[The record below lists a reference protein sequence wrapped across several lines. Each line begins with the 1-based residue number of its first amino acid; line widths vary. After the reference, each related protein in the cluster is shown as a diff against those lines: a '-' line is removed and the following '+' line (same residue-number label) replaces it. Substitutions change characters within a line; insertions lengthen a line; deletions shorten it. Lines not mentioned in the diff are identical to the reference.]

1 MPPLSSESNENGMP
15 RSRQDI
21 CDVSATNGGISIAGY
36 LQNVTIGNDQQVI
49 LKDKI
54 RSCRNAVFVSHPDID
69 RESLASAKGQRTPG
83 TREWILETTH
93 YQSWLAKEF
102 PVLRISGGPGKGKT
116 IIALFLTGEVERVC
130 QQTGD
135 RLLFYFCQF
144 QDDRYNNPLN
154 LLRNLIYQV
163 LELSPDEPQVDE
175 VFKYFETPEK
185 TKSAL
190 GSLDCLW
197 RVLEKL
203 LSQPSLPTTFCI
215 IDGIDECRSSETL
228 TDKLYGYC
236 TSSGQRNTES
246 KLQLAILGRGI
257 HEPGMSHDIKLDLDN
272 DRSVS
277 GDIERF
283 IAYSLEPLMAIPGF
297 AEIRPEIKE
306 ILSEKS
312 KGTFLWVSF
321 VIQELAKKRTC
332 LQIKDAM
339 KYLPTGLYP
348 IFTRMLHGIDPEY
361 HDTSAYIFKWVAFAE
376 RPLTLNELA
385 AATCNGHGEADT
397 VAIADRIEICRPFL
411 MILDGFV
418 EYAISHWSSHA
429 RLSAEETEWLSDLNR
444 LFLQNPINR
453 LVYLEKNARYLCES
467 PIHLAS
473 RLGLVP
479 WLELLYDEVN
489 KGPRGWTWTRPWIK
503 MINSKVGL
511 DYKETPLVSAI
522 SGCGDET
529 TIRFLLEHG
538 SKSNEP
544 DALFTA
550 AYLDDSDAVRLLL
563 QHGVKTETK
572 DPIYK
577 ETPLICSTRKVS
589 VDAARILLDHGANIE
604 AKNAFGQTALLSA
617 VFRCDKDMTQFLL
630 DHGANIEAKTDSGQT
645 AFVIAVFRHG
655 EDTARLL
662 LDHGANIKAIKD
674 DGDIVILSA
683 IFGHENKDTAQFL
696 LAHGAN
702 IEAIKDAGQTALQL
716 AVILNDKA
724 MIQLLLDRGADV
736 EATGDDNQ
744 NVLIYAARDGKR
756 DIVQMLLSHGAD
768 VRSKNKFNMTALTH
782 ALNKCRESTVRSLLQ
797 GGAEINADIVA
808 INGPS
813 VFIATIFESQFVLQL
828 LLENR
833 ACVNWKWYGTTPL
846 ISTICGVSQAVQGPT
861 WHPRPQNGFWFFID
875 KAER

>member
-1 MPPLSSESNENGMP
+1 
-15 RSRQDI
+15 
-21 CDVSATNGGISIAGY
+21 
-36 LQNVTIGNDQQVI
+36 
-49 LKDKI
+49 
-54 RSCRNAVFVSHPDID
+54 
-69 RESLASAKGQRTPG
+69 
-83 TREWILETTH
+83 
-93 YQSWLAKEF
+93 
-102 PVLRISGGPGKGKT
+102 
-116 IIALFLTGEVERVC
+116 
-130 QQTGD
+130 
-135 RLLFYFCQF
+135 
-144 QDDRYNNPLN
+144 
-154 LLRNLIYQV
+154 
-163 LELSPDEPQVDE
+163 
-175 VFKYFETPEK
+175 
-185 TKSAL
+185 
-190 GSLDCLW
+190 
-197 RVLEKL
+197 
-203 LSQPSLPTTFCI
+203 
-215 IDGIDECRSSETL
+215 
-228 TDKLYGYC
+228 
-236 TSSGQRNTES
+236 
-246 KLQLAILGRGI
+246 
-257 HEPGMSHDIKLDLDN
+257 MSHDIKLDLDN
-272 DRSVS
+272 DLSVS

-411 MILDGFV
+411 MVHQDKVFFVHQSAKEYLLQQGSGSPLPKFRLIPEQCHGMIAHKCLQAMEDDFLHRDTDQLYHDCFTWLNRQRSDFQYLEDWHDIFKKILDGFV

-444 LFLQNPINR
+444 PFLQNPINR
-453 LVYLEKNARYLCES
+453 LVYLERNAKYLCES

-511 DYKETPLVSAI
+511 DCKETPLVSAI
-522 SGCGDET
+522 GGCGDET

-550 AYLDDSDAVRLLL
+550 AYLDDSTAVRLLL

-572 DPIYK
+572 DPMYK
-577 ETPLICSTRKVS
+577 ETPLICSTRKGS

-724 MIQLLLDRGADV
+724 MIQILLDRGADV
-736 EATGDDNQ
+736 EATDDDNQ
-744 NVLIYAARDGKR
+744 NVLIYAARDGES

-768 VRSKNKFNMTALTH
+768 VRSKDKFNMTALTH
-782 ALNKCRESTVRSLLQ
+782 ALYKCRESTVRTLLQ

-813 VFIATIFESQFVLQL
+813 VFIATIWESQFVLQL

-846 ISTICGVSQAVQGPT
+846 ISTIMRCKPNAVQGPT
-861 WHPRPQNGFWFFID
+861 WHPRLQNGFWFFID